1 MRTLH
6 IAVLVFFMFFG
17 YATADETP
25 DYDYFFLFNGGVF
38 IHETGEPL
46 EAFTHFSIPPK
57 KPYSNIVQM
66 GDMTSDGVL
75 IAVLKGDNEHES
87 RIDLVRIDPDLKLT
101 PMFALIKREKLGD
114 GLKVD
119 RSFGDLDI
127 DPHANEVVF
136 SVIERVSK
144 IGAITEADYSSKI
157 YRMPLKSG
165 SCETI
170 GEFDSECKAVSA
182 GGGIAAVT
190 ILTKLLSGQRNM
202 IKMLPPDETA
212 WFDINVQDLDIKSI
226 DLSDDGRSLLLL
238 GKAPS
243 KRNPYKLLRIKPF
256 GKSGVEV
263 DMLDEF
269 AKTDV
274 GTDYRHALSG
284 DSIIF
289 HRKCDTPWGE
299 TWVNF
304 LQNSDSALFPLVRPD
319 LQMEYTPLRPRK
331 TDSIILSYALISD
344 TVNSIQASG
353 RIQPCGSN
361 GDEGSVFIDII
372 EDNHSARVFD
382 CAFNELK
389 SCDIG
394 SENNLHGI
402 YYENDSLFSIAQ
414 IELGERLLSF
424 ESISYGNLME
434 HTPYG
439 DTVQRDIHLAWNIG
453 GRMLG
458 IQIPESNMCIGGDDD
473 NLHLVLHYPSKG
485 MFPVSDYFTPLYMLN
500 RDNWMIE
507 HPRYLP
513 KAKETSCYF
522 VRSFED
528 DDGNLY
534 LLDSLHSRI
543 VKYSENRKKLSELG
557 WLPENMPPLAFPTD
571 MALHNEKLYILDPI
585 NSRVVVFTL
594 DGKPIQDI
602 HLDSDYASLDNT
614 LFGKIDE
621 TGIFIVNLDDKL
633 EMRFDIAGQY

>member
-1 MRTLH
+1 MRTFH
-6 IAVLVFFMFFG
+6 IAILIFFMIFG
-17 YATADETP
+17 FTAADETP
-25 DYDYFFLFNGGVF
+25 NYDYFFLFDGGVF
-38 IHETGEPL
+38 IHETGQPY

-57 KPYSNIVQM
+57 MPYSNIVQM

-101 PMFALIKREKLGD
+101 PMFALIKREKLAD

-119 RSFGDLDI
+119 RFFGNLDI
-127 DPHANEVVF
+127 DPQDNAVIF
-136 SVIERVSK
+136 SVIERFSK
-144 IGAITEADYSSKI
+144 IGATTEADYSSKV
-157 YRMPLKSG
+157 YRVPLKGG

-190 ILTKLLSGQRNM
+190 IPTELPSGQLDM

-212 WFDINVQDLDIKSI
+212 WLDINVQDLDIKSI
-226 DLSDDGRSLLLL
+226 DLSDDGKSLILL

-243 KRNPYKLLRIKPF
+243 KRNPYKLLRIKTF
-256 GKSGVEV
+256 GESGVEV

-269 AKTDV
+269 SQTDV
-274 GTDYRHALSG
+274 GNDYRHSLSG

-289 HRKCDTPWGE
+289 RRKCDTPWGE

-304 LQNSDSALFPLVRPD
+304 LLNSDSVLFPLVRSD
-319 LQMEYTPLRPRK
+319 LQMEYTPLKSSK
-331 TDSIILSYALISD
+331 TDEIVHSLALISD
-344 TVNSIQASG
+344 TANSIQANG
-353 RIQPCGSN
+353 KIQRCGSN
-361 GDEGSVFIDII
+361 GDEGSLFIDII
-372 EDNHSARVFD
+372 DESLSARVLD

-394 SENNLHGI
+394 SDNNLHGI
-402 YYENDSLFSIAQ
+402 YYENESLFSIAQ

-424 ESISYGNLME
+424 ESISYGKLIE
-434 HTPYG
+434 HTSSN
-439 DTVQRDIHLAWNIG
+439 DTVQYDIHLAWNIG

-458 IQIPESNMCIGGDDD
+458 IVIPENNMCIGGDDD

-485 MFPVSDYFTPLYMLN
+485 VFPVSDYFTPLYMLN

-513 KAKETSCYF
+513 KANETSCYF

-543 VKYSENRKKLSELG
+543 VKYSANRKKLSELG

-571 MALHNEKLYILDPI
+571 MALHNDNLYILDPI

-602 HLDSDYASLDNT
+602 YLDSDHASLDNT
-614 LFGKIDE
+614 LLGKIDE
-621 TGIFIVNLDDKL
+621 TGISIVNLDDKVG
-633 EMRFDIAGQY
+633 MRFDIELS